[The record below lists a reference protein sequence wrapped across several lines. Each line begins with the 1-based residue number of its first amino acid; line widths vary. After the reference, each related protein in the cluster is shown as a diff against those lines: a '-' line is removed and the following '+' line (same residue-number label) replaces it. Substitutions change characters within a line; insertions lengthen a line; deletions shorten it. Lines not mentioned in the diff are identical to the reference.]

1 MKSIIPA
8 RGGSKGV
15 PGKNIKKIN
24 GMPLLAYP
32 IIAAQKTGRITEVY
46 VSTDDESI
54 KEVALSY
61 GAKVIDRPSE
71 FAQDDS
77 LDIDVMRHAVEYL
90 DDYGDIVHLRA
101 TTPMIESNVLDD
113 AIDYFLQNDDC
124 TGMRSAHE
132 APETAY
138 KSFKKN
144 GDYWGGLF
152 DHQLEGDYY
161 NLPRQSLPK
170 TYNPNGYVDIIRPK
184 HFMNDD
190 NLHGDKMLAYITP
203 FTHDVDTLDDFK
215 LLEVIYG

>member
-1 MKSIIPA
+1 
-8 RGGSKGV
+8 
-15 PGKNIKKIN
+15 
-24 GMPLLAYP
+24 
-32 IIAAQKTGRITEVY
+32 
-46 VSTDDESI
+46 
-54 KEVALSY
+54 
-61 GAKVIDRPSE
+61 
-71 FAQDDS
+71 
-77 LDIDVMRHAVEYL
+77 MRHAVEYL

-101 TTPMIESNVLDD
+101 TTPMIESSILDD

-138 KSFKKN
+138 KSFKKS

-190 NLHGDKMLAYITP
+190 NLHGNKMLAYITL
-203 FTHDVDTLDDFK
+203 FAHDVDTLDDFK
-215 LLEVIYG
+215 TLEVMYG